1 MIRRCSFSILVV
13 VLCSLTTESVLLGAP
28 IIIPGPDPGSAYGI
42 DNLEVGSD
50 IYNVR
55 FERGSRS
62 GVYGGGFIINPTTF
76 WGDLAGALLAGEAIE
91 EVLNTPPVVELL
103 CDPTYEPSWNRT
115 ATEYAIPYYQ
125 DISMFR
131 FIRHSKTGSTWSGG
145 IISSTPSRTHWN
157 RMWTVFTLVD
167 NEPPILPPPDNVIP
181 APGALLL
188 GSIGTGLVTW
198 LRRRRTL

>member
-1 MIRRCSFSILVV
+1 MRRSFIVIFAV
-13 VLCSLTTESVLLGAP
+13 VLCSLSTASVSIGAP
-28 IIIPGPDPGSAYGI
+28 TIIPGPDPGSVYGI

-55 FERGSRS
+55 FERGFRAR
-62 GVYGGGFIINPTTF
+62 VYGGGFIINPTTF

-91 EVLNTPPVVELL
+91 EVLNTPPVAELL
-103 CDPTYEPSWNRT
+103 SDPTYEQTWYRS
-115 ATEYAIPYYQ
+115 ATEYAIPYDQ
-125 DISMFR
+125 DISWLR
-131 FIRHSKTGSTWSGG
+131 FIRHSKTGSIWSGG
-145 IISSTPSRTHWN
+145 IISATPSRVHWN

-167 NEPPILPPPDNVIP
+167 NEPPTPPPPGNVIP

>member
-1 MIRRCSFSILVV
+1 MRRSFVFIFMIVV
-13 VLCSLTTESVLLGAP
+13 CSLSTESVLLGAP
-28 IIIPGPDPGSAYGI
+28 TIIPGPDPDSVYGI

-55 FERGSRS
+55 FERGFRAE
-62 GVYGGGFIINPTTF
+62 VYGGGFIINPTTF

-103 CDPTYEPSWNRT
+103 SDPSYEPSWNRT
-115 ATEYAIPYYQ
+115 ATEYAIPYDQ
-125 DISMFR
+125 DISWFS
-131 FIRHSKTGSTWSGG
+131 FIRYSKTGSTWSGG
-145 IISSTPSRTHWN
+145 TISATPSRTHWN
-157 RMWTVFTLVD
+157 RMWTVFTLV
-167 NEPPILPPPDNVIP
+167 EPPEPPGPPSTIP

-188 GSIGTGLVTW
+188 GSIGAGLVSW